1 MDLTEKLLDKSK
13 EAFTM
18 AIEIYNKPTIK
29 YRIEGFSFFICNA
42 WELMLKAYMIKAK
55 GEIVYIIKIIQNEL
69 YLWKTVSNKYLQIIK
84 ILFVSI
90 LKKLLIFAIPVH
102 TLL

>member
-55 GEIVYIIKIIQNEL
+55 GENSIYYKDNPERTL
-69 YLWKTVSNKYLQIIK
+69 SNKYLQIIK

>member
-55 GEIVYIIKIIQNEL
+55 GENSIIQNEL